1 MKEKTDNNT
10 GFNKIILKILKNRRN
25 RTEQGN
31 LKRLRI
37 QRIQKVNKTRFLS
50 YIFETR
56 IKNMT
61 EKRGKEEKNS
71 FQGPDN
77 RTHLYRMTEKLFS
90 VGDDYWI
97 ENEKGKKAFYVDGKA
112 LRLQDTLILKDRDGN
127 EVYEI
132 KERLFKLRDTMDIKR
147 DGNTVATVK
156 KAFMTFIREK
166 WEVELADGPDMEIQ
180 GDIFDYDYSIEANGQ
195 RVARISKSFFSL
207 SDSYGIEIAP
217 GQDDALILAI
227 AAAIDQM
234 AHDR

>member
-1 MKEKTDNNT
+1 M
-10 GFNKIILKILKNRRN
+10 
-25 RTEQGN
+25 
-31 LKRLRI
+31 
-37 QRIQKVNKTRFLS
+37 
-50 YIFETR
+50 
-56 IKNMT
+56 M
-61 EKRGKEEKNS
+61 EKRKEEKDGY
-71 FQGPDN
+71 QEQDA

-147 DGNTVATVK
+147 DGTTIATVK

-166 WEVELADGPDMEIQ
+166 WEVELVDGPDIEIQ
-180 GDIFDYDYSIEANGQ
+180 GDIFDYDYSIEADGQ
-195 RVARISKSFFSL
+195 RVARISKRFFSL